1 MSNQPIIF
9 NIEYTPYSLPKNATA
24 KEIAKHK
31 EARAFFD
38 MSGTK
43 NIYRYITQKKEVS
56 RGGEKRIGVFSEKF
70 RRF

>member
-24 KEIAKHK
+24 KEIAEHK

-43 NIYRYITQKKEVS
+43 NILHHSKKEVS

>member
-24 KEIAKHK
+24 EEIAEHK

-43 NIYRYITQKKEVS
+43 NIYRYITQKKKCL
-56 RGGEKRIGVFSEKF
+56 GEG
-70 RRF
+70 